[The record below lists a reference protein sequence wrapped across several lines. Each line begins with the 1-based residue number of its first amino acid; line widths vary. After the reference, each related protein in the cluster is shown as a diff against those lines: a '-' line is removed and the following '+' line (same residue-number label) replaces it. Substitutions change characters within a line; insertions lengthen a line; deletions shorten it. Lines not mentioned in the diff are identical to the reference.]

1 MPPKASSA
9 PSAQLAPLTPVRLFL
24 WLSLL
29 GGALLLAL
37 FPPFAVADEPAHFLR
52 ACALLEG
59 ELFGERRGDA
69 VGAELPVGLA
79 RLARLTDDLP
89 FHRERKFSLARW
101 RAGWALPVD
110 TGKKEFVDF
119 RTVAQ
124 VPFLLHVPQ
133 ALGIG
138 LARLA
143 GAPPLA
149 WVYAGRAAN
158 LVLCTALVAFAL
170 GRLPFY
176 RWLAAIVALL
186 PQSLSIRASL
196 SGDALTFAVGLLLVA
211 CAWRMAFGSGRPC
224 TADRAGLLATAPA
237 LALTKAVYLP
247 LLAHLALIPA
257 SRWGRRRGGAWGV
270 RLAVALL
277 VAASVAVAVT
287 AFAGTSVP
295 LREGYSVDRPAQW
308 RGVVADP
315 GRFAG
320 LVASDLLAHG
330 PRYAVQLVGRQI
342 GWLDTDTPWAL
353 SFTLLALLLAAVVA
367 DGSREVR
374 ITPGQRALVLA
385 STLAVVVGIELSQ
398 YLTWTPV
405 GLDAIEGVQ
414 GRYFTPLVVPT
425 ALAFHSRRR
434 AGRLAP
440 QGRLVGGMLALA
452 AIVSCLAVF
461 VRFYG

>member
-1 MPPKASSA
+1 MPATQRTPRA
-9 PSAQLAPLTPVRLFL
+9 PLAPVRAFL

-52 ACALLEG
+52 SCALLEG
-59 ELFGERRGDA
+59 EFFGERRGEA

-89 FHRERKFSLARW
+89 FHRERKFSLERW
-101 RAGWALPVD
+101 RAGWALRVD
-110 TGKKEFVDF
+110 TAEKEFVDF

-149 WVYAGRAAN
+149 WAYAGRAAN

-176 RWLAAIVALL
+176 RWLGTIVALL

-196 SGDALTFAVGLLLVA
+196 SGDALTFAVALLLVA
-211 CAWRMAFGSGRPC
+211 CAWRMAFGSGRLGA
-224 TADRAGLLATAPA
+224 TDRAGLLAAAPA

-247 LLAHLALIPA
+247 LLAHLALIPG
-257 SRWGRRRGGAWGV
+257 SRWGRRRGGAWGT
-270 RLAVALL
+270 RIAVALL
-277 VAASVAVAVT
+277 VAASVAVAVA
-287 AFAGTSVP
+287 AFAGTNVP

-308 RGVVADP
+308 RGVIADP

-342 GWLDTDTPWAL
+342 GWLDTDTPWTL
-353 SFTLLALLLAAVVA
+353 SFALVALLLWAAA
-367 DGSREVR
+367 TDGSPELQLSVAR
-374 ITPGQRALVLA
+374 RALVLVA
-385 STLAVVVGIELSQ
+385 TLVVALGIELSQ

-425 ALAFHSRRR
+425 ALALHSRRR
-434 AGRLAP
+434 AGRLVTH
-440 QGRLVGGMLALA
+440 GRLLGAMLALA
-452 AIVSCLAVF
+452 AAVSCLSVL
-461 VRFYG
+461 VRFY